1 MFSRDINAQMFLY
14 SVVLLVSTS
23 FNFGVLL
30 VYISFSFRV
39 CYVVSMIPGSG
50 RVTRFSVETAVFYHD
65 V

>member
-1 MFSRDINAQMFLY
+1 MFLY

-30 VYISFSFRV
+30 VYNSFSFRV
-39 CYVVSMIPGSG
+39 CYVSMIPGSG

>member
-1 MFSRDINAQMFLY
+1 MFLY